1 MLVYL
6 STCMRL
12 HNLITD
18 RHLHSLLISASLD
31 YSLTMMSF
39 LNRMIRS
46 PRMEYPT
53 MIFHEEE
60 ESNNQVIKKMLS
72 F

>member
-1 MLVYL
+1 
-6 STCMRL
+6 
-12 HNLITD
+12 
-18 RHLHSLLISASLD
+18 
-31 YSLTMMSF
+31 
-39 LNRMIRS
+39 MIRS

-60 ESNNQVIKKMLS
+60 EEEESNNQVIKKMLS